1 MSVRNTIAR
10 IFKYKLLASGV
21 QLRRFRNA
29 TFFGQDMLSL
39 LEYLF
44 LCMYIHIYLPKK
56 DYVTHAFNDDII
68 ETSKITTSKIKFYFY
83 NLS

>member
-1 MSVRNTIAR
+1 MAKQYIELNKNNLCFSEFHENVRKKMSVRNTIAR
-10 IFKYKLLASGV
+10 IFKYTLLASGV

-44 LCMYIHIYLPKK
+44 LCTYI
-56 DYVTHAFNDDII
+56 
-68 ETSKITTSKIKFYFY
+68 SS
-83 NLS
+83 